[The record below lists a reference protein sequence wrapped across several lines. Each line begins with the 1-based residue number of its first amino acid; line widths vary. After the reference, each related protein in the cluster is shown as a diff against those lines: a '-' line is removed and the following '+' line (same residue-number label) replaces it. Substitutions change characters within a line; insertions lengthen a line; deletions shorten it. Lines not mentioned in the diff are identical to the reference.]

1 MKMLQVIIVSLYV
14 AVTIAIGVWT
24 RRKTESSRA
33 FDGEGL
39 GLLLCVVA
47 GAGEWLGGT
56 ATTGVAEYGYEY
68 GMSGAWYTIANGMGI
83 CFLAVCFARLFR
95 SLGMSTVSGI
105 IGQFLGKK
113 ARKVSAALLIL
124 VMIAVGSSQMV
135 AIGTLGE
142 ALFHINAT
150 ASILILGTGVLLY
163 TVLGGMMAVGYTNI
177 LHMAVMYTGSIA
189 AVIVCLTQLGGI
201 GQLKEG
207 LPASYFVMDSIGVSK
222 IGSWLIASVL
232 GACVAQ
238 AGIQPILASK
248 NEKEAVK
255 SSYLIAFLV
264 APFGI
269 LSAILGMVARVRFPY
284 LENAKLALP
293 TLLMSMSP
301 IVGGFVMASIMAAV
315 LSTASPIFLACGTLF
330 TRDIYLQQ
338 KCGVQTDDKKIL
350 RISRWTTFT
359 AGGLCI
365 LLALV
370 FYDSQRLLDL
380 VYFAYSIRGS
390 LFIVLLLGIYW
401 KKTSEKAAVYA
412 MWTTGAV
419 GLFWVIYKNITGRYP
434 ILPQFSETYA
444 AVITALGVV
453 TVGSLLTEKYGS
465 KETEEQMEKEGR
477 DIMFQS
483 VIERVYKYAQETPDR
498 VAVITQ
504 GGGVETTYRELYS
517 LAGGYAEYLHGNGLG
532 KGDIVVAKA
541 SQTLDYVVIYLG
553 VHLAGG
559 VITSAEAHMSAE
571 GMAGIVRAVKAKM
584 IISDDRTV
592 LNTCE
597 AVYLDRAEVLSVAA
611 GAGTREWQFPAA
623 DDSADILFT
632 TGTTGASKGVELSH
646 KALAATA
653 ENLIHG
659 CGYRKDTVLI
669 VPGPLNHANPVRKLF
684 TTLVNGSTI
693 YILNGMTNMKAFF
706 AALNYPDGRIACCL
720 PPSAVR
726 TIFQLT
732 RDEIGKYADR
742 IDFIESATAPLPKPD
757 KERLCELLPR
767 TRLFNNYG
775 SSEAASVCM
784 YDYSRYPGR
793 AGCIG
798 KAMPNSRIF
807 IVNDNKEEIAS
818 SKENMGLLA
827 CEGDVNMKG
836 YINEPELTGEV
847 LINGVVYTNDI
858 GYIDEEGFVYIAGR
872 KGDVINVGGLKVAP
886 TEVEE
891 AALAID
897 GIEDCICLPVDHPIT
912 GQALKLLVVLREG
925 TEFVPKQFAAFLKT
939 RLENHKIPSQYEQV
953 ESIARTYN
961 GKLDRKAYL
970 KK

>member
-1 MKMLQVIIVSLYV
+1 MVQIIIVSLYV

-24 RRKTESSRA
+24 KKKTESSRA
-33 FDGEGL
+33 FDGAEL

-83 CFLAVCFARLFR
+83 CCLAICFARLFR
-95 SLGMSTVSGI
+95 SLEMSTVSGI
-105 IGQFLGKK
+105 IGRFLGEK
-113 ARKVSAALLIL
+113 ARKVSAELLIL

-142 ALFHINAT
+142 ELFHINAM
-150 ASILILGTGVLLY
+150 ASILILGMGVLLY

-177 LHMAVMYTGSIA
+177 LHMAVMYTGSIV
-189 AVIVCLTQLGGI
+189 AVIVCLTQIGGI
-201 GQLKEG
+201 GRLKEM
-207 LPASYFVMDSIGVSK
+207 LPESYFVMDSIGVSK

-248 NEKEAVK
+248 DEKEAVK

-269 LSAILGMVARVRFPY
+269 FSAVLGMIARVKFPS

-293 TLLMSMSP
+293 TLLMSMNP
-301 IVGGFVMASIMAAV
+301 IMGGFVMASIMAAV

-330 TRDIYLQQ
+330 TRDIYLQ
-338 KCGVQTDDKKIL
+338 KKRADQTDDKKIL
-350 RISRWTTFT
+350 RVSRWTTFV

-365 LLALV
+365 LLALF

-412 MWTTGAV
+412 MWTTGVV
-419 GLFWVIYKNITGRYP
+419 GLFWVIYKNITGNYP

-444 AVITALGVV
+444 SIIAALGVV
-453 TVGSLLTEKYGS
+453 TVGSLLMGKSNS
-465 KETEEQMEKEGR
+465 KETENLGNKGGR
-477 DIMFQS
+477 DMMFRS
-483 VIERVYKYAQETPDR
+483 VIEWVYEHAQETPNKM
-498 VAVITQ
+498 AVITQ
-504 GGGVETTYRELYS
+504 GGGLETTYQELYFMVN
-517 LAGGYAEYLHGNGLG
+517 GYAAYLHEKGLR

-559 VITSAEAHMSAE
+559 VITSAEVHMSAE
-571 GMAGIVRAVKAKM
+571 GVAGIVQAVKAKM

-592 LNTCE
+592 LDTCE
-597 AVYLDRAEVLSVAA
+597 AVYLDNTEVLSIAKK
-611 GAGTREWQFPAA
+611 TEPREWRFPVA

-646 KALAATA
+646 RALVATA
-653 ENLIHG
+653 ENLIYG
-659 CGYRKDTVLI
+659 CSYQKDTVLI
-669 VPGPLNHANPVRKLF
+669 VPGPLNHANPIRKLF

-706 AALNYPDGRIACCL
+706 TALNYPIGQIACCL
-720 PPSAVR
+720 PPSAIR

-732 RDEIGKYADR
+732 RDEIGNYAER
-742 IDFIESATAPLPKPD
+742 IDFIESATAPLPEPD
-757 KERLCELLPR
+757 KERLCKLLPK
-767 TRLFNNYG
+767 TRLLNNYG

-784 YDYSRYPGR
+784 FDYSKYPGK

-798 KAMPNSRIF
+798 KAMPHSRIF
-807 IVNDNKEEIAS
+807 IVNDKKEEITS

-836 YINEPELTGEV
+836 YVNEPELTGEV
-847 LINGVVYTNDI
+847 LIDGVVYTNDI

-897 GIEDCICLPVDHPIT
+897 GIEDCICLPMDHPIT
-912 GQALKLLVVLREG
+912 GQALKLLVVMREG
-925 TEFVPKQFAAFLKT
+925 AEFAPKQFTAFLKT
-939 RLENHKIPSQYEQV
+939 RLENHKIPIKYEQV
-953 ESIARTYN
+953 ESVARTYN
-961 GKLDRKAYL
+961 GKLDRKAYQ
-970 KK
+970 KR